1 MAKRLIVASF
11 IMLLSVVSLHAQ
23 RIQVIDSDGT
33 PVPFVTVTTSEGKY
47 ITSSDLDGWI
57 EDVGKNTVI
66 HLAQVAYKPLTI
78 AVADIKNGKITLEE
92 VNYDLPEVVVKPKPY
107 LYAQTYFRDIYIDEE
122 GPIYYRGGVIDNT
135 YDLDKKEV
143 KAKKRH
149 LSKGSSGFLR
159 FLIDRFCGPYDEFCQ
174 LPEKPYYE
182 RLLKARDE
190 GRLTLTDDG
199 TGRLII
205 ADSICQLGYIYWD
218 REAKLRTVSFDLDKY
233 YYHHENAKNKV
244 KAEKKGK
251 TFEPD
256 TLEQQRVS
264 RTLYQVYRTDSL
276 GNSTPDDFVMSQFT
290 KVGRFKHSGN
300 VFLLQAQSY
309 ATAYSYVN
317 KKEYNQMRKDNKVE
331 MNIQELRLFE
341 KNNDIP
347 PLAPNIKEQIDKL
360 FVKELSK

>member
-1 MAKRLIVASF
+1 MTKKSSLIGF
-11 IMLLSVVSLHAQ
+11 ILFVTALSLHAQ

-47 ITSSDLDGWI
+47 ITSTDLDGWI

-78 AVADIKNGKITLEE
+78 ALADIKNGKITLEE

-174 LPEKPYYE
+174 LPKKSYYE

-190 GRLTLTDDG
+190 GLLTLTDDG

-233 YYHHENAKNKV
+233 YYHHENAKNKA

-264 RTLYQVYRTDSL
+264 ETIYQVYRTDSL
-276 GNSTPDDFVMSQFT
+276 GNSTHDDFVMSQLT
-290 KVGRFKHSGN
+290 KVGRFKRTGK

-309 ATAYSYVN
+309 ATAYSYVD
-317 KKEYNQMRKDNKVE
+317 KKEYKQLRKDNKVD

-347 PLAPNIKEQIDKL
+347 PLAPNIQEQIDKL
-360 FVKELSK
+360 FVKELNQ